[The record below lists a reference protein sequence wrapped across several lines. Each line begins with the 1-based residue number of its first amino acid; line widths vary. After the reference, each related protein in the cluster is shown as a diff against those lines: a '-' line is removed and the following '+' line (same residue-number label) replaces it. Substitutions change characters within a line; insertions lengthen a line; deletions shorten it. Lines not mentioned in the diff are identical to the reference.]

1 MRKTSK
7 TRTGGNDSESTQRK
21 PEDRMEGVCVWG
33 GGGGGTV
40 QTVVVRI
47 GYSKSAENQYVNNVN
62 LKIGWGGG
70 GRGGHSSN
78 GGG

>member
-1 MRKTSK
+1 M
-7 TRTGGNDSESTQRK
+7 
-21 PEDRMEGVCVWG
+21 
-33 GGGGGTV
+33 
-40 QTVVVRI
+40 VVRI

-70 GRGGHSSN
+70 GGGTVQTEVVRIGYSKSAENQYVNNVNLKIGWGGGGGHSSN